1 MSLHKKFKLD
11 IDIPR
16 NIKNNEKYKEI
27 SRRFQYALIEYYT
40 NYNIEKNT
48 LNTHIKCRN
57 LNYFIDNLRDE
68 FNEHVAPLIKNRKR
82 RRKKKSLWDEEV
94 EEKILNKLQEETG
107 NSCARNPTPYNKEIR
122 ILRKEMEDYCDEREV
137 LKGELHKMNI
147 LEEEKCN
154 KFRSWTIEYL
164 VNFWNDHFWRKYI
177 TYKAMIEP
185 FEIDPI
191 CSVITLFDNVFNCK
205 DDDGIRFH
213 LPARIRDNYPLTKR
227 YVPKKKLE
235 PENNTDKIALED
247 TTPKPYVEISYD
259 ENSTREVPQLGESP
273 EIPDTVFYPEMPK
286 SIQST
291 STNVKGNKDPVVINE
306 YKALFLL
313 FLLLLLFLIL
323 FLLLLLFKLF
333 HEVPREVHQSMQ

>member
-1 MSLHKKFKLD
+1 MSCGNKFKL
-11 IDIPR
+11 
-16 NIKNNEKYKEI
+16 NIKVPHEVRTNEKYKEI
-27 SRRFQYALIEYYT
+27 LQRLRYALVEYCT
-40 NYNIEKNT
+40 NYKIEKNT
-48 LNTHIKCRN
+48 LNTHVKCRN

-122 ILRKEMEDYCDEREV
+122 ILRKEMEDYCDERDV

-235 PENNTDKIALED
+235 PENNT
-247 TTPKPYVEISYD
+247 
-259 ENSTREVPQLGESP
+259 
-273 EIPDTVFYPEMPK
+273 
-286 SIQST
+286 
-291 STNVKGNKDPVVINE
+291 
-306 YKALFLL
+306 
-313 FLLLLLFLIL
+313 
-323 FLLLLLFKLF
+323 
-333 HEVPREVHQSMQ
+333 

>member
-1 MSLHKKFKLD
+1 MSFQNKFKL
-11 IDIPR
+11 
-16 NIKNNEKYKEI
+16 NIRVPPKVRNNEKYKEI
-27 SRRFQYALIEYYT
+27 SRRFQYALVEFCT
-40 NYNIEKNT
+40 NYNIEQNT
-48 LNTHIKCRN
+48 VVTHVKCRN

-68 FNEHVAPLIKNRKR
+68 FVELVDSLTKP
-82 RRKKKSLWDEEV
+82 KKSGKTLWEEEV
-94 EEKILNKLQEETG
+94 EKKILNKLREETE
-107 NSCARNPTPYNKEIR
+107 NTCARNPTHYNKEIR